1 MRGGTLILA
10 MAAVVLLGGC
20 ALKEQIYFRPIG
32 DPVRYSY
39 TYYPE
44 LELAIPPDSL
54 PAAGAAVGA
63 RGLVVTLEN
72 DRRVLVVTVRL
83 VIVNSTDVPVE
94 VRREEQVIE
103 NLDGD
108 VFQAAVMHHYELER
122 ESVVV
127 RPGLHEVI
135 RLEFRYD
142 REPSF
147 QERLSFVYRFR
158 YAMYE
163 ESWPEDVRFVQ
174 VMPGEIKP
182 PPLWDGVIIIRF

>member
-1 MRGGTLILA
+1 MRGSTPILA
-10 MAAVVLLGGC
+10 AAAVALLGGC

-32 DPVRYSY
+32 DPVRYYY

-54 PAAGAAVGA
+54 PTAGVAVGA
-63 RGLVVTLEN
+63 RGLVVTLEK
-72 DRRVLVVTVRL
+72 DRRVLVVTVR
-83 VIVNSTDVPVE
+83 VTIGNSTDAPIE

-103 NLDGD
+103 NADGD
-108 VFQAAVMHHYELER
+108 VFHAAVMHHYELER
-122 ESVVV
+122 ESVIV
-127 RPGLHEVI
+127 RPGLHEII

-163 ESWPEDVRFVQ
+163 ESWPEDVEFVQ
-174 VMPGEIKP
+174 VMPGEIIP